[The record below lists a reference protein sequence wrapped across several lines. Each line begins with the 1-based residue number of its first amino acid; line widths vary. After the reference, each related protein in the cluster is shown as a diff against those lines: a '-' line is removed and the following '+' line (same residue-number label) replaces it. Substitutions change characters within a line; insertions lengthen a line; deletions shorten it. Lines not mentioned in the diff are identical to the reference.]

1 MSFQSPKNR
10 LAKVVVCAIVSAA
23 ITGCASSQKIAD
35 ALLEEPIDFTNV
47 FLRGSFSWWEADE
60 KFRLNE
66 IGNGEYAVSVDLV
79 ADGQPYDFKFADTD
93 YTPKYTCGFASQQM
107 EVLQEGVEADVSC
120 NTAASVD
127 NFKFTPTSSGTYQFK
142 LITSKW
148 DNHKIVIIKQS

>member
-1 MSFQSPKNR
+1 MSFQSPNKS
-10 LAKVVVCAIVSAA
+10 LTKLVVCAMVSAA
-23 ITGCASSQKIAD
+23 LTGCASSQKIAD

-66 IGNGEYAVSVDLV
+66 IGNGEYAVSVELV
-79 ADGQPYDFKFADTD
+79 ADGQPYDFKFADAN

-107 EVLQEGVEADVSC
+107 EVLNEGVEAEVSC

-127 NFKFTPTSSGTYQFK
+127 NFKFTPISSGTYQFK